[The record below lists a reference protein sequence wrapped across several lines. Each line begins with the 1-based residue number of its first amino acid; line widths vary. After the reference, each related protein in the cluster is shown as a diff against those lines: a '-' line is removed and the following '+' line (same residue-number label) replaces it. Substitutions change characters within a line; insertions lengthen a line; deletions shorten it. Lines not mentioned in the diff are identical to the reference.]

1 MNTFG
6 EYLASA
12 LAAGHNYATVIPD
25 SPWSDAD
32 KSQNICHYC
41 TISTLKSI
49 IEHRCLRFTD
59 IRFLNDSTEF
69 TDILR
74 VVDSVLQENPY
85 SEPFV
90 QLLLADST
98 KKLLKDYRQAMS
110 FEGKAQV
117 YRAYTCSFST
127 NSDSLNM
134 WNYYATSTAGLNAQ
148 FLGVEDL
155 FPYHFNPD
163 HCPYKLEQGLIIYN
177 EVDKKKR
184 IKQLIDTVYN
194 LYTAQPEI
202 EKLFIKDTIV
212 LCAYVSAINNTRCF
226 FKNENFSG
234 EQEYRILLWMPEQF
248 LEHPL
253 NEQDL
258 KADIKGKGCF
268 QRGDV
273 LIPYID
279 IPININAISKITLN
293 PYIKTTASMMELGIR
308 ELFKQ
313 NSLGTIN
320 IVPSVIPLEKY

>member
-59 IRFLNDSTEF
+59 VRFLNDSTEF

-74 VVDSVLQENPY
+74 VVDSVLQEGSY

-110 FEGKAQV
+110 FEGKTQV

-163 HCPYKLEQGLIIYN
+163 HCPYKLE
-177 EVDKKKR
+177 DRK
-184 IKQLIDTVYN
+184 
-194 LYTAQPEI
+194 
-202 EKLFIKDTIV
+202 
-212 LCAYVSAINNTRCF
+212 
-226 FKNENFSG
+226 
-234 EQEYRILLWMPEQF
+234 
-248 LEHPL
+248 
-253 NEQDL
+253 
-258 KADIKGKGCF
+258 
-268 QRGDV
+268 
-273 LIPYID
+273 
-279 IPININAISKITLN
+279 
-293 PYIKTTASMMELGIR
+293 
-308 ELFKQ
+308 
-313 NSLGTIN
+313 
-320 IVPSVIPLEKY
+320 SVV

>member
-1 MNTFG
+1 
-6 EYLASA
+6 
-12 LAAGHNYATVIPD
+12 
-25 SPWSDAD
+25 
-32 KSQNICHYC
+32 
-41 TISTLKSI
+41 
-49 IEHRCLRFTD
+49 
-59 IRFLNDSTEF
+59 
-69 TDILR
+69 
-74 VVDSVLQENPY
+74 
-85 SEPFV
+85 
-90 QLLLADST
+90 
-98 KKLLKDYRQAMS
+98 
-110 FEGKAQV
+110 
-117 YRAYTCSFST
+117 
-127 NSDSLNM
+127 M

-194 LYTAQPEI
+194 LYTAQLEI
-202 EKLFIKDTIV
+202 EKPFTKDTIV
-212 LCAYVSAINNTRCF
+212 LCTYVSAINNTRCF

-320 IVPSVIPLEKY
+320 IVSSVIPLEKY